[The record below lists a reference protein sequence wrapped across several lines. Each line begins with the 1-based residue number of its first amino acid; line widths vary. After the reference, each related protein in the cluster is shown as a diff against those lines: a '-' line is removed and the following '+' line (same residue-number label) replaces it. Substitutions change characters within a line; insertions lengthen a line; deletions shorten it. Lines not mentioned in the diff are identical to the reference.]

1 MRSGSFIL
9 TLFAFLVLSCSVM
22 EDDKPEANMG
32 FRPFYAVLDQ
42 PSSLE
47 TKVYV
52 DDDLRLQWDD
62 DDRISIYDEYT
73 YGYHYKYVGDSGDG
87 KGKFECFEKVATSSF
102 VTGADMKDTV
112 CAVYPYVKGL
122 QIRPSKKT
130 YIEAFPLPAVQTYR
144 ENSLGRGANTMIS
157 MGKDENL
164 AFKNVCG
171 YLALKVYGGNVTVS
185 SITLKGNN
193 SEMIAGKADIDVSL
207 DAAPSLRRFVDGK
220 YSITLECEDVKVGN
234 TAGTATVFWL
244 VVPPTKFEKGFT
256 VTVEYNDEKEFVQT
270 TSRSIEIKRSCL
282 SRMVA
287 FGVK

>member
-1 MRSGSFIL
+1 MRSDSFIL
-9 TLFAFLVLSCSVM
+9 ALFAFLVLSCSVM
-22 EDDKPEANMG
+22 EDDKPEANME

-42 PSSLE
+42 PSSPE

-62 DDRISIYDEYT
+62 DDRITIYDRYT
-73 YGYHYKYVGDSGDG
+73 YGFEYKYVGDSGDG
-87 KGKFECFEKVATSSF
+87 KGKFECFEEIATSSF
-102 VTGADMKDTV
+102 VFGNDMGTV

-122 QIRPSKKT
+122 QIWPSKKT
-130 YIEAFPLPAVQTYR
+130 YIEEFPLPAVQTYR

-171 YLALKVYGGNVTVS
+171 YLALKVYGNDVTVS

-193 SEMIAGKADIDVSL
+193 SEMIAGKADIDISL
-207 DAAPSLRRFVDGK
+207 DAAPSLRRFVEGK
-220 YSITLECEDVKVGN
+220 DSITLECEDVKVGN
-234 TAGTATVFWL
+234 TAKTATVFWL

-256 VTVEYNDEKEFVQT
+256 VAVEYNDEKEFVQT

-282 SRMVA
+282 TRMAA
-287 FGVK
+287 FEVK

>member
-1 MRSGSFIL
+1 MRVR
-9 TLFAFLVLSCSVM
+9 LFLWALIALGACSCSGISD
-22 EDDKPEANMG
+22 ERPELFKELRA
-32 FRPFYAVLDQ
+32 FYAVLDQ

-62 DDRISIYDEYT
+62 DDRITIYDRYT
-73 YGYHYKYVGDSGDG
+73 YGFEYKYVGDSGDG
-87 KGKFECFEKVATSSF
+87 KGKFECFERIATSSF
-102 VTGADMKDTV
+102 VFGDDMTDTV

-130 YIEAFPLPAVQTYR
+130 YIEEFPLPAVQTYR

-164 AFKNVCG
+164 SFKNVCG
-171 YLALKVYGGNVTVS
+171 YLALKVYGNNVTVS
-185 SITLKGNN
+185 SITLEGNN
-193 SEMIAGKADIDVSL
+193 GEVLAGKADIDVSL
-207 DAAPSLRRFVDGK
+207 DAAPSLRRFIDGK
-220 YSITLECEDVKVGN
+220 ESITLECEDVQVGN
-234 TAGTATVFWL
+234 TAETATVFWL

-256 VTVEYNDEKEFVQT
+256 VTVEYNDGDEFVQS

-282 SRMVA
+282 SRMAA
-287 FGVK
+287 FEVK